1 MPGSVT
7 HMENT
12 VVNQTYFHRGECG
25 CPRRGQAR
33 AVGGRGSMTG
43 ERGHVPVVRSLDC
56 VLRLWDALKVVQAGK
71 PCVINVAYV
80 CLPSCD

>member
-1 MPGSVT
+1 
-7 HMENT
+7 
-12 VVNQTYFHRGECG
+12 
-25 CPRRGQAR
+25 
-33 AVGGRGSMTG
+33 MTG